1 MRLFVLGLFVFLSL
15 TQVTAKSD
23 KPVYKAVGDKVVLRP
38 GSAVNPIT
46 NITWRYGPDVAMQWD
61 GNQTYSYGHFQV
73 RGVLNTS
80 SGELTIT
87 GLTRNDSGSYTAE
100 INNQVTKPIQLLVI
114 SRVPRPSVS
123 MWCDPEMTYC
133 VFTCEGNTSDA
144 DPITFEWEADDRMW
158 FSNNKHIIT
167 KDEKEPQFS
176 CYLVN
181 PVSLMGSDP
190 VRNPFYTYKCRAGS
204 YTFLIVFILCPVVII
219 LVLILLIW
227 LTYKCRKGGDA
238 EGTMAEKPAMLP
250 HGQEKPLQEPT
261 SVVTV

>member
-15 TQVTAKSD
+15 TQVTAKSGR
-23 KPVYKAVGDKVVLRP
+23 PIYEAVGEKVVLRP

-61 GNQTYSYGHFQV
+61 GNQTYSYEQFKV

-80 SGELTIT
+80 TGELTIT
-87 GLTRNDSGSYTAE
+87 GLTRNDSGNYTVE

-114 SRVPRPSVS
+114 SRVSRPSVS
-123 MWCDPEMTYC
+123 TWCDPQMTYC

-144 DPITFEWEADDRMW
+144 EPITFGWGASDMMW
-158 FSNNKHIIT
+158 FFHNKHIIT
-167 KDEKEPQFS
+167 KDETEPLFS
-176 CYLVN
+176 CYLHN
-181 PVSLMGSDP
+181 PVGLMGSESVP
-190 VRNPFYTYKCRAGS
+190 NPFYTRS
-204 YTFLIVFILCPVVII
+204 YTLIIFFTLCAVII

-227 LTYKCRKGGDA
+227 LTHKCRKGVDA
-238 EGTMAEKPAMLP
+238 EATTPEKPAMLP
-250 HGQEKPLQEPT
+250 HGQETTLQEPT